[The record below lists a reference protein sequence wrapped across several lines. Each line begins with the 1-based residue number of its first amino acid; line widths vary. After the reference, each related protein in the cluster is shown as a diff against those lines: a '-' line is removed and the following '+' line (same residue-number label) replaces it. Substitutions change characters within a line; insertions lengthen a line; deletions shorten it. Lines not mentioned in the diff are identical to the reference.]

1 MNEKGELRLAGCYI
15 VRNEAAVLGR
25 SLESIKGQ
33 TDELLVVDTGSTDDT
48 VQIAQSYGARVL
60 SHPWQDDFSEAR
72 NFALDELTA
81 DWVVFLDADEYFTPE
96 TRGNLREEIQAA
108 DAAGT
113 DLLLIQWR
121 NIDADTGAHLVDV
134 YTPRIFRRKPTLR
147 YEGRIHEQLREN
159 GENVKRVAVIPE
171 ERLLL
176 MHTGYS
182 THLSRGK
189 AERNLRLLLMDLA
202 ESRQPETLYM
212 ALAEAYDGLDDEAMA
227 MKYAYMDIA
236 NGRQSSTYASR
247 SYRLLLRRLA
257 RHPAAFD
264 ERREVARR
272 ATEDFPELPEFHA
285 EYAECLA
292 YLFDYEGAVREA
304 GAALRAFAAY
314 HGIEP
319 LQFDAAMGAAVEKRR
334 GLWEKIQERQKE
346 ITISACLIARDE
358 ERDMPA
364 WLRNTAVYS
373 DERLVADTGSADDT
387 RALAEAAGAKVYDFP
402 WEDDFAAARNFV
414 LSKAKGDWVAVLDAD
429 ETFTAPERVRALL
442 AEVEVLHPEAEAVK
456 VMIANVD
463 EDDGGREVQ
472 RFMAVR
478 LFKRRAGLNYRGRV
492 HEMLVGED
500 GQLPAFYEE
509 KYRLLIQHTGY
520 SAKRMVQKARR
531 NLALLQADIETHGEG
546 PQHYRFLADCF
557 ASLGRPEEALHYAQM
572 AVTAPLQA
580 VGSQSDMYF
589 LVLQCLRW
597 LERPAEERLAAAR
610 EARRRFPLLP
620 EYQAEEGAILWELGE
635 AAKARTRLLRA
646 LALYRQPED
655 TSGEASRFAGM
666 AAWTY
671 EKLAEIDWQEG
682 RKAMAETNVEQAL
695 HLNPYDEEAL
705 NLYAEM
711 RGDAPIEKTAAEL
724 RQFFGPEEADL
735 QYLLRWS
742 EGNGWIRLYQ
752 QFAAQLQA
760 EFQKTAPRLALY
772 EKAQQGDLAAV
783 YNDVVTGLAE
793 VFPQLV
799 TSLLLLEK
807 EEGVEA
813 RDLRRR
819 CAQLLPPRAAVVW
832 AAYEGQEIEYQED
845 GFNALLPVFLRQG
858 DDGQIAR
865 FGALAEGFSAEKLYD
880 TAKKV
885 MEEERWAPAF
895 TLFSRIPGESPV
907 VTAAFWTEVAVCLYH
922 LQEWESAE
930 ECFAQ
935 AEALGGETPEIASY
949 RGWMREAAGHG

>member
-1 MNEKGELRLAGCYI
+1 
-15 VRNEAAVLGR
+15 
-25 SLESIKGQ
+25 
-33 TDELLVVDTGSTDDT
+33 
-48 VQIAQSYGARVL
+48 
-60 SHPWQDDFSEAR
+60 
-72 NFALDELTA
+72 
-81 DWVVFLDADEYFTPE
+81 
-96 TRGNLREEIQAA
+96 
-108 DAAGT
+108 
-113 DLLLIQWR
+113 
-121 NIDADTGAHLVDV
+121 
-134 YTPRIFRRKPTLR
+134 
-147 YEGRIHEQLREN
+147 
-159 GENVKRVAVIPE
+159 
-171 ERLLL
+171 
-176 MHTGYS
+176 
-182 THLSRGK
+182 
-189 AERNLRLLLMDLA
+189 
-202 ESRQPETLYM
+202 
-212 ALAEAYDGLDDEAMA
+212 
-227 MKYAYMDIA
+227 
-236 NGRQSSTYASR
+236 
-247 SYRLLLRRLA
+247 
-257 RHPAAFD
+257 
-264 ERREVARR
+264 
-272 ATEDFPELPEFHA
+272 
-285 EYAECLA
+285 
-292 YLFDYEGAVREA
+292 
-304 GAALRAFAAY
+304 
-314 HGIEP
+314 
-319 LQFDAAMGAAVEKRR
+319 
-334 GLWEKIQERQKE
+334 
-346 ITISACLIARDE
+346 
-358 ERDMPA
+358 
-364 WLRNTAVYS
+364 
-373 DERLVADTGSADDT
+373 
-387 RALAEAAGAKVYDFP
+387 
-402 WEDDFAAARNFV
+402 
-414 LSKAKGDWVAVLDAD
+414 
-429 ETFTAPERVRALL
+429 
-442 AEVEVLHPEAEAVK
+442 
-456 VMIANVD
+456 
-463 EDDGGREVQ
+463 
-472 RFMAVR
+472 MAVR
-478 LFKRRAGLNYRGRV
+478 LFKRRPGLNYRGRV

-557 ASLGRPEEALHYAQM
+557 ASLGRPEEALHYAQL

-589 LVLQCLRW
+589 LILQCLRW

-635 AAKARTRLLRA
+635 AAEARTRLLRA

-819 CAQLLPPRAAVVW
+819 CAQLLPPRAAAVW

-858 DDGQIAR
+858 DDGQISR

>member
-264 ERREVARR
+264 ERREVARQ

-373 DERLVADTGSADDT
+373 DERLVADTGSTDDT
-387 RALAEAAGAKVYDFP
+387 RTLAEAAGAKVYDFP

-463 EDDGGREVQ
+463 EDDGGREFQ

-478 LFKRRAGLNYRGRV
+478 LFKRRPGLGYRGRV
-492 HEMLVGED
+492 HEMLVRED
-500 GQLPAFYEE
+500 GQLPPFYEE

-531 NLALLQADIETHGEG
+531 NLALLQADIEIHGEG

-589 LVLQCLRW
+589 LILQCLRW
-597 LERPAEERLAAAR
+597 LERPLEERLAAAR
-610 EARRRFPLLP
+610 AAQEAFPLLP
-620 EYQAEEGAILWELGE
+620 EYQAEEGALLEEMGRVFE
-635 AAKARTRLLRA
+635 ARERLTRA
-646 LALYRQPED
+646 LELYRRPMD
-655 TSGEASRFAGM
+655 NSGEASHFAGM
-666 AAWTY
+666 AGQTY
-671 EKLAEIDWQEG
+671 QKLAAINWQEG
-682 RKAMAETNVEQAL
+682 EKAMAEENIEQAL
-695 HLNPYDEEAL
+695 RLNPYDEEAL

-711 RGDAPIEKTAAEL
+711 RRGQPVNEAAAEL
-724 RQFFGPEEADL
+724 RRFFPSDEAAL
-735 QYLLRWS
+735 QYLLRWA
-742 EGNGWIRLYQ
+742 EQNGWIRLYQ
-752 QFAAQLQA
+752 YFGSRLAA
-760 EFQKTAPRLALY
+760 EFGKTAPRLDLYEQAQRGELAPLY
-772 EKAQQGDLAAV
+772 EK
-783 YNDVVTGLAE
+783 VVAGLAE
-793 VFPQLV
+793 CFPQLV

-807 EEGVEA
+807 QDGIEERG
-813 RDLRRR
+813 LRQR
-819 CAQLLPPRAAVVW
+819 CASLLPPGAAAVW
-832 AAYEGQEIEYQED
+832 AAYQGKEVEYQED
-845 GFNALLPVFLRQG
+845 GFNVMLPVFLQHG
-858 DDGQIAR
+858 DDEQLAR
-865 FGALAEGFSAEKLYD
+865 LGALAGGFSAAKLYE
-880 TAKKV
+880 TAKK
-885 MEEERWAPAF
+885 MMAEERWAPAF
-895 TLFSRIPGESPV
+895 TLLSQIPADSGV
-907 VTAAFWTEVAVCLYH
+907 VTAAFWTEIGICLYH
-922 LQEWESAE
+922 LKEWESAA
-930 ECFAQ
+930 ECFDQ
-935 AEALGGETPEIASY
+935 AAAIGGETPEIASY
-949 RGWMREAAGHG
+949 RAWMSEAKARD